1 MQRISTNRA
10 RIERGA
16 PRPHRDGVP
25 FFHLDFSFRGGG
37 RSSRSS
43 TRSSCCAERCL
54 CSFVRVH
61 GILDHL
67 SLSRVQALSRFN
79 LKKERKKE
87 RKKEKK
93 REKKRRERLFL
104 GCPTLISSAAERF
117 LARKR
122 FLPDFGFSRFLS
134 FRAKFTIAK
143 ARYNST
149 SHFSANT
156 RIIISR
162 INVHLEHIVEC
173 FSFFFF
179 AKFYVEEKMRFFVEE
194 SEFARGENDDGALI
208 LLVFTLRL
216 SALFFHHRKIIARGK
231 M

>member
-1 MQRISTNRA
+1 MSNPNFFGSREISCTKE
-10 RIERGA
+10 I
-16 PRPHRDGVP
+16 
-25 FFHLDFSFRGGG
+25 FR
-37 RSSRSS
+37 
-43 TRSSCCAERCL
+43 
-54 CSFVRVH
+54 FW
-61 GILDHL
+61 I
-67 SLSRVQALSRFN
+67 
-79 LKKERKKE
+79 
-87 RKKEKK
+87 
-93 REKKRRERLFL
+93 FL
-104 GCPTLISSAAERF
+104 W
-117 LARKR
+117 
-122 FLPDFGFSRFLS
+122 FLS

-173 FSFFFF
+173 FSVFFF

>member
-1 MQRISTNRA
+1 HTATAFHFFTSIFLFVVVVVVVVVVLA
-10 RIERGA
+10 VPAA
-16 PRPHRDGVP
+16 PRGVCAP
-25 FFHLDFSFRGGG
+25 LSA
-37 RSSRSS
+37 SMASS
-43 TRSSCCAERCL
+43 T
-54 CSFVRVH
+54 
-61 GILDHL
+61 I
-67 SLSRVQALSRFN
+67 SLSRVKALLSHFN

-194 SEFARGENDDGALI
+194 SEFASGENDDGALI